1 MIGETVAYV
10 EHIKCPS
17 CGLESPG
24 YLQVVGGG
32 KGVAACPRC
41 GSTITQAL
49 PPGYVSQIP
58 PSDYHSPVH
67 PHVHVSH
74 YPGLYNQ
81 PKHAPRLDLTDLV
94 RIFVSPTKA
103 FASLYLTTNL
113 ERALALVV
121 LFSVISASASTLFT
135 LDMRDV
141 LGYSAMDAFESSLQ
155 IFATWA
161 VSMLAFLLFG
171 LSAATIAKN
180 FFGGRGERS
189 STMTLVGYCFPAY
202 VALSIVF
209 LLIFRVGFAGL
220 DFTSIDDWTSSELD
234 QSIIAGTILFIAVL
248 IGLIWLLVVTSRA
261 ISVAND
267 ISFSEAALTAVLSTI
282 VAAVVYVVVHM
293 IVRLPLGLW
302 L

>member
-10 EHIKCPS
+10 EHIKCQS

-32 KGVAACPRC
+32 KGVTVCPRC
-41 GSTITQAL
+41 GSAITQEL
-49 PPGYVSQIP
+49 PQGYVSQIP
-58 PSDYHSPVH
+58 PNDYHSPVH

-81 PKHAPRLDLTDLV
+81 PKHAPRLDLADLF

-103 FASLYLTTNL
+103 FASLYLSTNL

-121 LFSVISASASTLFT
+121 LFSILSASSSTLIT
-135 LDMRDV
+135 LDMSDV
-141 LGYSAMDAFESSLQ
+141 LGYSALDALESALQ

-171 LSAATIAKN
+171 LSAATVAKN

-189 STMTLVGYCFPAY
+189 STMALVGYCFPAY
-202 VALSIVF
+202 VLLNIVF
-209 LLIFRVGFAGL
+209 LVIFRVGFEGL
-220 DFTSIDDWTSSELD
+220 DFTAIDTWTSSELD
-234 QSIIAGTILFIAVL
+234 QSIIAGMVLFIAVL
-248 IGLIWLLVVTSRA
+248 IGLIWLLVVVSRA

-267 ISFSEAALTAVLSTI
+267 VSTSEAALTAVLSSI
-282 VAAVVYVVVHM
+282 VAAVVYIVVHM
-293 IVRLPLGLW
+293 IIRLPLGLW